1 MHQRGKNL
9 TALVLALCIVLSL
22 TACGGGGE
30 SDPLAAA
37 LENMEKLESMD
48 VVNLRFSH
56 LPKLMKYKKVRL

>member
-48 VVNLRFSH
+48 A
-56 LPKLMKYKKVRL
+56 KVIMEMDMEELA